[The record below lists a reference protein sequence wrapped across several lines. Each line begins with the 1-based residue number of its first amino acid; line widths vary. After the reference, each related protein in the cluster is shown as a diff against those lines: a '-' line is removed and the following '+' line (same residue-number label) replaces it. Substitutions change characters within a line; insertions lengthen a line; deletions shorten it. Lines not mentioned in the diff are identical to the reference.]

1 MNIKFFITFLI
12 LFNTLF
18 SDLIIKTGDNEFV
31 LKKGIL
37 FSINSDAKK
46 NVYESFNGDLIN
58 NHINVNLIDSIII
71 YDSKKLSK
79 PIFEKILV
87 SGFVISG
94 VFALLFQ
101 DTWLISK
108 PEVFIAGAG
117 ITLSASILGGMIGN
131 FLKIDTIIKVQN
143 LDCTNEKPCT
153 EWIVINENI

>member
-71 YDSKKLSK
+71 YDSKTLSR

-108 PEVFIAGAG
+108 PEVFITGAG

-143 LDCTNEKPCT
+143 LDCSNEKPCT

>member
-1 MNIKFFITFLI
+1 M
-12 LFNTLF
+12 
-18 SDLIIKTGDNEFV
+18 
-31 LKKGIL
+31 
-37 FSINSDAKK
+37 
-46 NVYESFNGDLIN
+46 
-58 NHINVNLIDSIII
+58 NLIDSIII
-71 YDSKKLSK
+71 YDSKTLSR

-108 PEVFIAGAG
+108 SEVFITGAG

-143 LDCTNEKPCT
+143 LDCTNKKPCT